1 MAPLGRQM
9 SVFNSQSRLQIGG
22 KWNQL
27 LGRVEKPFL
36 GVMAGM
42 VFNKI
47 RPLDLV
53 RDRKAGTDMMG
64 NVRILDTIPYDY
76 REKNPDMFEKMQR
89 TQTSDTP
96 SPGINDDIIVRM
108 AQKCQS
114 GRSVSAEC
122 FKYSGDGDELITP
135 VYIAPTLPPY
145 KERHDNWPVAC
156 GDDED
161 CPDSEASGDNSW
173 ESTIVPTSSSTTS
186 ELDNFFIF
194 ISCFPFLKWSS

>member
-1 MAPLGRQM
+1 M

-27 LGRVEKPFL
+27 LGRVEKPFM

-53 RDRKAGTDMMG
+53 RDRKAGTEMMG
-64 NVRILDTIPYDY
+64 NVKILDMIPYDY
-76 REKNPDMFEKMQR
+76 REQNLDMFEKMQR

-96 SPGINDDIIVRM
+96 SPGINDDIIVRLG
-108 AQKCQS
+108 QKCQS
-114 GRSVSAEC
+114 GRSISAEC

-145 KERHDNWPVAC
+145 KDRHEKWQKK
-156 GDDED
+156 GLLTQYH
-161 CPDSEASGDNSW
+161 SNS
-173 ESTIVPTSSSTTS
+173 SQTS
-186 ELDNFFIF
+186 
-194 ISCFPFLKWSS
+194 